1 MENDFIKPAQDLGK
15 SAAEY
20 VDLKLDELKLRTAK
34 GLSIASQKLIVAIML
49 ITLAGIVL
57 TAAAFGGV
65 LLIGKLINDYAAGAF
80 IVAGFFLIVLIVLF
94 LLRNKLF
101 MGGLVNMFVRLF
113 FEDKPN
119 MKIFDINSPKS
130 DIK

>member
-15 SAAEY
+15 SASEY

-34 GLSIASQKLIVAIML
+34 GLSIASQKLIVAIIL

-101 MGGLVNMFVRLF
+101 MGGLVNMYVRLF

-119 MKIFDINSPKS
+119 RKS
-130 DIK
+130 LI